1 MRALDIAAFE
11 LRSRMRLVSTHAY
24 FAIFAAIA
32 ALWMAAAGGAFAGAK
47 IGFSSDKVFVNA
59 PFALAQTIS
68 ILGFFGVVIVAA
80 MMGRAVQQDF
90 EYQSFHFF
98 FTSPITKRDYFLGR
112 FAGALGALV
121 YVFAGI
127 AAGILL
133 GTHWPGVEA
142 SRIGPW
148 SARAFLQPYL
158 VLLVPN
164 MVIFGSVFFGL
175 AALTRRMMPVYVAG
189 VVVLIGW
196 LAATSLTSDLE
207 NYTVAGLVDPI
218 GSIAMGNMT
227 RYWSVSEKNTLLI
240 PLAGN
245 LLSNRLLWLALG
257 LSILAL
263 CYWRF
268 SMAYASAERARRG
281 AAPRGQEMVGR
292 MPVATPL
299 PTVTRHLSQADAL
312 RELPAMVR
320 LYTRE
325 TMKNAYFIVIV
336 LAGALFVFANAT
348 TLGSIYGTTTYPV
361 TYQVIDLVSGLFR
374 LFILVVT
381 ALYAGELVWRE
392 RDANMAQLTDSLP
405 TPTWLPLVAKLLT
418 LFAIL
423 AVMEAVVMACG
434 IILQLGYGY
443 TKLEIGQ
450 YLYRLF
456 LLQLPDYWI
465 LACLAFF
472 IHVVVNNKYLGHFI
486 VIFYWIASVSAALL
500 GYDHLL
506 YRFGT
511 MTPVPYSDMNGYGNF
526 VPAHRWL
533 ELYWGS
539 AALLLVLA
547 ARLLWVRGVGAA
559 MRERLRV
566 ARGRLNFPMK
576 SSLAAAA
583 VVMIATGG
591 WIFYNI
597 DVLNTYRTDFEQDEL
612 RATYEKSFKPLA
624 AKPQPKIAAV
634 TVGVDIYPHQHRI
647 RYKGQY
653 RLANRTAE
661 AIPEIYMDLSDEADI
676 HSLTPSIAWKEVES
690 QPSLGWH
697 RFALSQPLAAG
708 AQMTLDFDIEY
719 AAHGF
724 KGDGPSRRVVDN
736 GTFVNSMSLPRIGYL
751 DIYELSEDRDRTRH
765 GLKPKPRMPDLDDK
779 LNQQRNYI
787 SSDGDW
793 IDFDATVS
801 TSPEQIAVAPGYLQ
815 KEWTENGRRFFH
827 YKMDRPILD
836 FYAFLSADYQV
847 KRDAWHPQ
855 SENVPIEIYY
865 HKGHEYDLQRMDDGV
880 KDALDY
886 YTKNFSPYQHKQ
898 LRILE
903 FPRYQVFAQS
913 FPNTIPFSEAI
924 GFIARVKDKDPKDLD
939 YPYYVTAHEVAH
951 QWWAHQEVAANVQGA
966 TFLVETLA
974 QYSALMVMKHRYGD
988 AKMKRFL
995 RYELDMYL
1003 RGRSVEQRAELPLYR
1018 NENQQYIHYR
1028 KGSLAMYDFQDAI
1041 GEDNVNKALAEFLRK
1056 WAFKGPP
1063 YPTSRDLL
1071 AEFRAVTPPDY
1082 QYLVGDLFETI
1093 TLFENRA
1100 IDATA
1105 KDVGGGEWEVTL
1117 KASAKKLQADGTG
1130 AQKEVPMDDWVDV
1143 GVYGEDPD
1151 KPLFLEKRKVRN
1163 GEWTYTMRVKGKP
1176 VKAGIDPVN
1185 KLIDRDPEDNLATVT
1200 FK

>member
-1 MRALDIAAFE
+1 MRALDIALFE
-11 LRSRMRLVSTHAY
+11 LRSRMRLISTHAY
-24 FAIFAAIA
+24 FAVFAGIA
-32 ALWMAAAGGAFAGAK
+32 ALWMAAAGGAFAAAK

-68 ILGFFGVVIVAA
+68 ILGFLGIVIVAA

-90 EYQSFHFF
+90 EHQSFHFF
-98 FTSPITKRDYFLGR
+98 FTSPIAKRDYFLGR
-112 FAGALGALV
+112 FAGALVALL
-121 YVFAGI
+121 YVFSGI
-127 AAGILL
+127 TLGILM

-148 SARAFLQPYL
+148 SVRAFLQPYA
-158 VLLVPN
+158 LLLLPN
-164 MVIFGSVFFGL
+164 MVIFGAVFFGL

-196 LAATSLTSDLE
+196 LAATSLATDLE
-207 NYTVAGLVDPI
+207 NYTLAGLLDPV

-227 RYWSVSEKNTLLI
+227 RYWSVAEKNTLLL

-245 LLSNRLLWLALG
+245 LLQNRLLWLALG
-257 LSILAL
+257 LAILAF
-263 CYWRF
+263 CFWRF
-268 SMAYASAERARRG
+268 SMAYAPAERARRG
-281 AAPRGQEMVGR
+281 ARPAGQEVVGR
-292 MPVATPL
+292 MPVAAPL
-299 PTVTRHLSQADAL
+299 PVVTRHLSQLDAL
-312 RELPAMVR
+312 RELPAMVG
-320 LYTRE
+320 LYTRQ

-336 LAGALFVFANAT
+336 LAGALFVFANAK
-348 TLGSIYGTTTYPV
+348 TLGAIYGTTTYPV
-361 TYQVIDLVSGLFR
+361 TYQVLDLVSGLFR
-374 LFILVVT
+374 LFILVVM

-392 RDANMAQLTDSLP
+392 RDAQMAQLTDSLP
-405 TPTWLPLVAKLLT
+405 TPTWLPLTAKLLT

-423 AVMEAVVMACG
+423 AVVQAVVMACG
-434 IILQLGYGY
+434 MIVQLGHGY
-443 TKLEIGQ
+443 TKLEPGQ

-456 LLQLPDYWI
+456 LLQLPDYCI

-472 IHVVVNNKYLGHFI
+472 IHVAVDNKYFGHFI
-486 VIFYWIASVSAALL
+486 VIAYWIASVSAALL

-539 AALLLVLA
+539 AAPLLVLV
-547 ARLLWVRGVGAA
+547 ARLLWVRGVDTPMRTRLRIARQRFTLPMKAALAAGVAA
-559 MRERLRV
+559 M
-566 ARGRLNFPMK
+566 AG
-576 SSLAAAA
+576 SGA
-583 VVMIATGG
+583 

-597 DVLNTYRTDFEQDEL
+597 DVLNVYRTDFEQDEL
-612 RATYEKSFKPLA
+612 RATYEKSFKALA
-624 AKPQPKIAAV
+624 AKPQPKVAAV
-634 TVGVDIYPHQHRI
+634 TLAADIFPHEHRI
-647 RYKGQY
+647 RYRGQY
-653 RLANRTAE
+653 KLVNRAAE
-661 AIPEIYMDLSDEADI
+661 AIPEVYLDLSDEAEI
-676 HSLTPSIAWKEVES
+676 HSLAPGIAWKEVES
-690 QPSLGWH
+690 RPALSWH
-697 RFALSQPLAAG
+697 RFALSQPLAPG

-724 KGDGPSRRVVDN
+724 KGDGPSKRVVDN

-751 DIYELSEDRDRTRH
+751 DTYELSEDRDRKRH
-765 GLKPKPRMPDLDDK
+765 GLAPKPRMPDLDDK
-779 LNQQRNYI
+779 ANHQRNYI

-801 TSPEQIAVAPGYLQ
+801 TEPGQVALAPGYLQ
-815 KEWTENGRRFFH
+815 KEWTENGRRYFH
-827 YKMDRPILD
+827 YRMDRPILD

-855 SENVPIEIYY
+855 AENVPIEIYY
-865 HKGHEYDLQRMDDGV
+865 QKGHEYDLQRMDDGV

-886 YTKNFSPYQHKQ
+886 YTRNFSPYQHKQ
-898 LRILE
+898 VRILE
-903 FPRYQVFAQS
+903 FPRYQQFAQS
-913 FPNTIPFSEAI
+913 FPNTIPFSESI
-924 GFIARVKDKDPKDLD
+924 GFIAKVDDKDPKDLD

-951 QWWAHQEVAANVQGA
+951 QWWAHQEIAANVQGA

-1003 RGRSVEQRAELPLYR
+1003 RGRSVEQRGEQPLYR

-1028 KGSLAMYDFQDAI
+1028 KGSLAMYELQDAI
-1041 GEDNVNKALAEFLRK
+1041 GEENVNKALAQFLGK
-1056 WAFKGPP
+1056 WAFRGPP
-1063 YPTSRDLL
+1063 YPDSRDLL

-1082 QYLVGDLFETI
+1082 QYLIADLFETI

-1100 IDATA
+1100 LSATA
-1105 KDVGGGEWEVTL
+1105 KDVGGGTWEVTL
-1117 KASAKKLQADGTG
+1117 KASAKKLRADGAG
-1130 AQKEVPMDDWVDV
+1130 AQTEVPMDDWVDI
-1143 GVYGEDPD
+1143 GVYGADD
-1151 KPLFLEKRKVRN
+1151 KPLLLEKRKVRS
-1163 GEWTYTMRVKGKP
+1163 GEWTYTLRVNGKP

-1185 KLIDRDPEDNLATVT
+1185 KLIDRDPDDNSTTVEIR
-1200 FK
+1200 